1 MNIFSGLKYWTP
13 WSVVDKRNLTQE
25 EKESVKSAEI
35 VESDFG
41 MSVCFTL
48 INGETSE
55 VPLSTNSN
63 SKAHIGD
70 IVDVNSISIITLHN
84 DYDEEIHRIEL

>member
-1 MNIFSGLKYWTP
+1 MNIFSGLKCSRP
-13 WSVVDKRNLTQE
+13 WCVVDKRNLIQE
-25 EKESVKSAEI
+25 EKESVENAEI

-48 INGETSE
+48 FNGETSK
-55 VPLSTNSN
+55 VPLSTVSN

-70 IVDVNSISIITLHN
+70 IVDLDSISIITLHN

>member
-1 MNIFSGLKYWTP
+1 MNIFSGLKCSMP
-13 WSVVDKRNLTQE
+13 WRVVNKRNLTQE
-25 EKESVKSAEI
+25 EKESVENAEI
-35 VESDFG
+35 VKSDFG

-48 INGETSE
+48 FNGETSK
-55 VPLSTNSN
+55 VPLTSVSN

-70 IVDVNSISIITLHN
+70 IIDLDSISIITLHN

>member
-1 MNIFSGLKYWTP
+1 MNIFSGLKYWAP
-13 WSVVDKRNLTQE
+13 WSVVNKRNLTQE
-25 EKESVKSAEI
+25 EKESVESAEI

-48 INGETSE
+48 FNGETSKL
-55 VPLSTNSN
+55 PLADVSN

-70 IVDVNSISIITLHN
+70 IVDLASISIITLHN

>member
-1 MNIFSGLKYWTP
+1 MNIFSRLKYWTP
-13 WSVVDKRNLTQE
+13 WTISDKRNLTQE
-25 EKESVKSAEI
+25 EKDTVENAEI

-48 INGETSE
+48 FNGETSK
-55 VPLSTNSN
+55 VPLSTVSN

-70 IVDVNSISIITLHN
+70 IVDLDSISIITLHN